1 MDHSDNTYIR
11 TAADAAEEHHTRASF
26 LDLPLEVLEHILP
39 NLPPQAIL
47 SLALVSKYFHHL
59 LFPPPASSGTKHT
72 LRPWRYLNLGEA
84 YTAPLSVKKVQTP
97 SLLPPSPPPS
107 PPPTSIPAFVLNPE
121 TILQKSHILFSIR
134 TLILDGLPS
143 VTAPFLEALFESG
156 YNTGSV
162 NPSHR
167 IQILS
172 IRACPKL
179 EDMALAK
186 SVLRTKKFPSS
197 LSGIYYF
204 SDPEMDFVSP
214 SAGGADVFVTQK
226 MGRTLNSAKRR
237 SSDPAQGGWWVETMK
252 LLRGK
257 VAFDAEVCRGK
268 AHFQYDSETG
278 EWMERDPIVAS
289 MRLTKGCAGC
299 GAHPESEDY
308 HHHVGQTRGSG
319 CEVVFPP
326 APIYTSSLVDA
337 KSDKHL
343 RGGRGRVTLRCTEC
357 LGKRYCRGCGKWWC
371 TPCAE
376 RPLEPQ
382 NTEHQSLTAGAL
394 VRRQVVTRDC
404 FECGYLCGECTS
416 LSAKECVNCRGCY
429 CVLHDEQAGSQH
441 CDWCIL
447 SVSHRRRGSIS
458 RVASGRRSSIS
469 ITSGWCSTT
478 TLPTVATPPSDEI
491 DAALSSIAVFTDPQ
505 ATYSISSSTSTSPPA
520 SPYLDPIPQPVILLS
535 SRLPPPAGVPPY
547 STKPRQKSFS
557 GVPDH
562 VPGPPASPILRAMSG
577 KGEVHRAAGMRLR
590 TMMGVVGVGTGN
602 GAGVVASVHVGP
614 AERAEVDRRIRWL
627 GRD

>member
-11 TAADAAEEHHTRASF
+11 TAADAAEDYHTRASF

-47 SLALVSKYFHHL
+47 SLALVSQYFHHL
-59 LFPPPASSGTKHT
+59 LFPPPGSSGTKHT
-72 LRPWRYLNLGEA
+72 LRPWRHLNLGEP
-84 YTAPLSVKKVQTP
+84 YTAPLPVKKATQTP

-107 PPPTSIPAFVLNPE
+107 PPPTSIPAFVLDPE
-121 TILQKSHILFSIR
+121 TILRKSHILSSIR

-186 SVLRTKKFPSS
+186 SVLRTQKFPSS
-197 LSGIYYF
+197 LLGIYYF
-204 SDPEMDFVSP
+204 SDPEMDFESP

-226 MGRTLNSAKRR
+226 MGRALNSAKRR
-237 SSDPAQGGWWVETMK
+237 SSSPTQGGWWVETMK
-252 LLRGK
+252 LLKGK

-268 AHFQYDSETG
+268 AHFQYDGETG
-278 EWMERDPIVAS
+278 EWMESDPIVAS

-308 HHHVGQTRGSG
+308 HHHVGRTRGTGYGDGDS

-376 RPLEPQ
+376 RPIQPQ
-382 NTEHQSLTAGAL
+382 NTDHQSLSAGEL

-404 FECGYLCGECTS
+404 FECGFLCGACTS
-416 LSAKECVNCRGCY
+416 LSARECVNCRTCY
-429 CVLHDEQAGSQH
+429 CVLHDEQADSQH
-441 CDWCIL
+441 CEWCIL
-447 SVSHRRRGSIS
+447 SVSHRRRGSTS
-458 RVASGRRSSIS
+458 RVSPARRSSIS
-469 ITSGWCSTT
+469 ITSGWSSTT
-478 TLPTVATPPSDEI
+478 TSPTVATSPSDEI
-491 DAALSSIAVFTDPQ
+491 DAALSSIAVFTDPE
-505 ATYSISSSTSTSPPA
+505 ATYSISSSNSTSPPA

-535 SRLPPPAGVPPY
+535 SRLPP
-547 STKPRQKSFS
+547 
-557 GVPDH
+557 
-562 VPGPPASPILRAMSG
+562 SPAMSG

-590 TMMGVVGVGTGN
+590 TMMGVGTGN
-602 GAGVVASVHVGP
+602 GAGVVASVHIGP
-614 AERAEVDRRIRWL
+614 AERAEVDRRMRWL
-627 GRD
+627 GRE